1 MHDRLLVTFLGSG
14 KEIKPVTGCK
24 TQSKHN
30 LSFFRLG
37 FLLYNITVNPSEV
50 QLEVAEKQEQKKLQ
64 LKFFCRSFLYP
75 E

>member
-30 LSFFRLG
+30 LSLFRLG
-37 FLLYNITVNPSEV
+37 FLLYDITETQAKYN
-50 QLEVAEKQEQKKLQ
+50 
-64 LKFFCRSFLYP
+64 
-75 E
+75 

>member
-1 MHDRLLVTFLGSG
+1 MGSG
-14 KEIKPVTGCK
+14 KEIEPLTGCK
-24 TQSKHN
+24 TQFKHN
-30 LSFFRLG
+30 LSLFRLG
-37 FLLYNITVNPSEV
+37 FLLYYVTVNQSEV